1 MSSLRA
7 LGTFLVLALLG
18 SAASAQQNWP
28 NKPIRILVPFAAGG
42 NTDSIARVTAESLG
56 RKLNTSVIVENR
68 PGANGA
74 LAAEAVM
81 RAPADGYT
89 LFMATAP
96 QMAILPQ
103 LTKTRYDPV
112 KDFEPISIV
121 ASNVFALAV
130 GPGSSA
136 RTLPEFVATAR
147 SAPGKVSYASA
158 GNGSVSHLSMA
169 MFAQR
174 AQLDMVHVT
183 YKGGAPAL
191 ADVMAGHMPVYF
203 ANVPEVLP
211 HMGGNRVRV
220 LAVSSS
226 QRLSQLPDVP
236 TVSEAGYAGFRSATW
251 NGLSAPAQ
259 TPKAIV
265 DRIAAELAAL
275 AKEPDFVAKME
286 NLGVQVVCN
295 TPTEFAAQLR
305 EDIGVWGQAIKTSG
319 AKLD

>member
-1 MSSLRA
+1 MSSTRA
-7 LGTFLVLALLG
+7 VGTLLSLALLG
-18 SAASAQQNWP
+18 STAFAQNWP
-28 NKPIRILVPFAAGG
+28 SKPIRILVPFAAGG
-42 NTDSIARVTAESLG
+42 NTDSIARVTGEALA
-56 RKLNTSVIVENR
+56 RKLGTPVIVENR

-112 KDFEPISIV
+112 KDFEPISII
-121 ASNVFALAV
+121 ASNVFALTV
-130 GPGSSA
+130 GSGSPA
-136 RTLPEFVATAR
+136 KNVADFVAA
-147 SAPGKVSYASA
+147 AKAQPGKLSYASA

-191 ADVMAGHMPVYF
+191 ADVIAGHMPVYF

-211 HMGGNRVRV
+211 QVSGGRIRL
-220 LAVSSS
+220 LAVSSKS
-226 QRLSQLPDVP
+226 RLPQLPDVP
-236 TVSEAGYAGFRSATW
+236 TLAESGYAGFQSATW

-265 DRIAAELAAL
+265 ERVAGELAAL
-275 AKEPDFVAKME
+275 SKEPDFVKKME
-286 NLGVQVVCN
+286 SLGVQVVCN

-305 EDIGVWGQAIKTSG
+305 EDMGVWGQAIKTSG
-319 AKLD
+319 AKLE

>member
-7 LGTFLVLALLG
+7 VGTFLCLALLG
-18 SAASAQQNWP
+18 SAVFAQSWP

-42 NTDSIARVTAESLG
+42 NTDSIARVTAEALA
-56 RKLNTSVIVENR
+56 RKLGTPVIVENR

-103 LTKTRYDPV
+103 LTKTKYDPV
-112 KDFEPISIV
+112 KDFEPISII
-121 ASNVFALAV
+121 ASNVFALTV
-130 GPGSSA
+130 GPGSTAKSLA
-136 RTLPEFVATAR
+136 EFVAAAK
-147 SAPGKVSYASA
+147 SQPGKMSYASA

-203 ANVPEVLP
+203 ANVPEVLSQVSS
-211 HMGGNRVRV
+211 GRIRV
-220 LAVSSS
+220 LAVSSKA
-226 QRLSQLPDVP
+226 RLPQLPDVP
-236 TVSEAGYAGFRSATW
+236 TVAESGYAGFQSATW

-265 DRIAAELAAL
+265 ERVAGELASL
-275 AKEPDFVAKME
+275 SKEPDFIKKLE
-286 NLGVQVVCN
+286 SLGVQVVCN

-305 EDIGVWGQAIKTSG
+305 EDMGVWGQAIKTSG
-319 AKLD
+319 AKLE

>member
-1 MSSLRA
+1 MSSTRA
-7 LGTFLVLALLG
+7 VGTLLSLALLG
-18 SAASAQQNWP
+18 STAFAQNWP
-28 NKPIRILVPFAAGG
+28 SKPIRILVPFAAGG
-42 NTDSIARVTAESLG
+42 NTDSIARVTGEALA
-56 RKLNTSVIVENR
+56 RKLGTPVIVENR

-112 KDFEPISIV
+112 KDFEPISII
-121 ASNVFALAV
+121 ASNVFALTV
-130 GPGSSA
+130 GSGSPA
-136 RTLPEFVATAR
+136 KNVADFVAA
-147 SAPGKVSYASA
+147 AKAQPGKMSYASA

-191 ADVMAGHMPVYF
+191 ADVIAGHMPVYF

-211 HMGGNRVRV
+211 QVSGGRIRL
-220 LAVSSS
+220 LAVSSKS
-226 QRLSQLPDVP
+226 RLPQLPDVP
-236 TVSEAGYAGFRSATW
+236 TLAESGYAGFQSATW

-265 DRIAAELAAL
+265 ERVAGELAAL
-275 AKEPDFVAKME
+275 SKEPDFVKKME
-286 NLGVQVVCN
+286 SLGVQVVCN

-305 EDIGVWGQAIKTSG
+305 EDMGVWGQAIKTSG
-319 AKLD
+319 AKLE

>member
-7 LGTFLVLALLG
+7 IGTFLSLALLG
-18 SAASAQQNWP
+18 SAALAQSWP

-42 NTDSIARVTAESLG
+42 NTDSIARVTAEALA
-56 RKLNTSVIVENR
+56 RKLNSSVIVENR

-103 LTKTRYDPV
+103 LTKTKYDPV

-121 ASNVFALAV
+121 ASNVFALAA

-136 RTLPEFVATAR
+136 KSLGEFVAAAK
-147 SAPGKVSYASA
+147 SQPGKASYASA

-211 HMGGNRVRV
+211 HMGGARIRV
-220 LAVSSS
+220 LAVSSKT
-226 QRLSQLPDVP
+226 RLPQLPDVP
-236 TVSEAGYAGFRSATW
+236 TVAESGYAGFYSATW

-265 DRIAAELAAL
+265 ERIARELIAL
-275 AKEPDFVAKME
+275 AKEPEFVTKME

-295 TPTEFAAQLR
+295 TPTEFAAQLQ
-305 EDIGVWGQAIKTSG
+305 EDVGVWGQAIKTSG
-319 AKLD
+319 AKLE

>member
-7 LGTFLVLALLG
+7 IGTFLALALLS
-18 SAASAQQNWP
+18 SAALAQSWP
-28 NKPIRILVPFAAGG
+28 SKPIRILVPFAAGG
-42 NTDSIARVTAESLG
+42 NTDSIARVTAESLA

-103 LTKTRYDPV
+103 LTKTKYDPV

-121 ASNVFALAV
+121 ASNVFALTV

-136 RTLPEFVATAR
+136 KTLSEFVATAKA
-147 SAPGKVSYASA
+147 APGKVSYASA
-158 GNGSVSHLSMA
+158 GNGSVSLLSMA

-183 YKGGAPAL
+183 YKGGAPAM
-191 ADVMAGHMPVYF
+191 ADVMAGHIPVYF

-220 LAVSSS
+220 LAVSSNK
-226 QRLSQLPDVP
+226 RLSQLPDVP
-236 TVSEAGYAGFRSATW
+236 TVSEAGYMGFRSATW

-265 DRIAAELAAL
+265 DRIAAELATL
-275 AKEPDFVAKME
+275 AKEPDFVTKME

-295 TPTEFAAQLR
+295 TPAEFAAQLT
-305 EDIGVWGQAIKTSG
+305 EDIGMWGQAIKTSG

>member
-1 MSSLRA
+1 MSSTRA
-7 LGTFLVLALLG
+7 VGTLLSLALLG
-18 SAASAQQNWP
+18 STAFAQNWP
-28 NKPIRILVPFAAGG
+28 SKPIRILVPFAAGG
-42 NTDSIARVTAESLG
+42 NTDSIARVTGEALA
-56 RKLNTSVIVENR
+56 RKLGTPVIVENR

-112 KDFEPISIV
+112 KDFEPISII
-121 ASNVFALAV
+121 ASNVFALTV
-130 GPGSSA
+130 GSGSPA
-136 RTLPEFVATAR
+136 KTVADFVAA
-147 SAPGKVSYASA
+147 AKAQPGKMSYASA

-191 ADVMAGHMPVYF
+191 ADVIAGHMPVYF

-211 HMGGNRVRV
+211 QVSGGRIRL
-220 LAVSSS
+220 LAVSSKS
-226 QRLSQLPDVP
+226 RLPQLPDVP
-236 TVSEAGYAGFRSATW
+236 TLAESGYAGFQSATW

-265 DRIAAELAAL
+265 ERVASELAAL
-275 AKEPDFVAKME
+275 SKEPDFVKKME
-286 NLGVQVVCN
+286 SLGVQVVCN

-305 EDIGVWGQAIKTSG
+305 EDMGVWGQAIKTSG
-319 AKLD
+319 AKLE